1 MLRRI
6 PLAGWMRALLACAIG
21 GSLLMTLPVAAQ
33 SSAAPGGSQAEAPVN
48 ATLRYFNQDIVTLR
62 ATRNGHTPEERVAAI
77 GGRIGDVLADQP
89 DARVTLAEQDEG
101 VAVLLGGERLFVI
114 TRRDLDPDA
123 GRTLYE
129 TADEARDNLRTAL
142 EAVKAQRQTP
152 LVLKALAY
160 SAVATVVFLA
170 GLWLLLRAR
179 AWLVAR
185 MPRIGRA
192 IAGRLAFGGQ
202 SVLQPMLL
210 AQSLKTLL
218 NLFVFG
224 GVLFLLYL
232 WAAFVLQQFPYT
244 QPWGDELGRY
254 LRSVIATVALGIIG
268 ALPGLVFVLIIVV
281 MTRFL
286 TRVLGAVF
294 DAVRRE
300 RIHVPGL
307 YPDTAEPTQ
316 KIVNALLWI
325 FALVIAYPYLPG
337 SGTEAFKAVGVFAG
351 LLISLGSAGV
361 VGQVMSGVVL
371 MYSRGLRQGE
381 YVRIK
386 EIEGRVVEVG
396 LLSTKIETP
405 KRQEVT
411 IPNGVLVSN
420 EIHNLSRLAE
430 ETGAIAW
437 TTATIGYDTPW
448 RQVEAMLLE
457 AAART
462 EELRKKPAP
471 FVLQTGLADFYAEY
485 QLNVYLKT
493 PDAKP
498 RAIANL
504 HRHVQDVFNE
514 HGVQIMSPHYVA
526 DPPAPKV
533 VEKSGWFAP
542 PAVAP
547 PVQIQTSSDA
557 P

>member
-1 MLRRI
+1 MGMTAAV
-6 PLAGWMRALLACAIG
+6 PLSVL
-21 GSLLMTLPVAAQ
+21 AQ
-33 SSAAPGGSQAEAPVN
+33 SNAGSARAQVEAPQ
-48 ATLRYFNQDIVTLR
+48 AAMLRYFNHDIVILR
-62 ATRNGHTPEERVAAI
+62 ATRNGHTPVERVTAI
-77 GGRIGDVLADQP
+77 GLRIDDVLADQP
-89 DARVTLAEQDEG
+89 DARVTLAEDEQG

-123 GRTLYE
+123 ARTLYE
-129 TADEARDNLRTAL
+129 TADEARDNLRA
-142 EAVKAQRQTP
+142 
-152 LVLKALAY
+152 ALAAA
-160 SAVATVVFLA
+160 SAQGEPRFVLQAVAYAALATVVFVA
-170 GLWLLLRAR
+170 GLWLLMRTR

-218 NLFVFG
+218 NLLVFG
-224 GVLFLLYL
+224 AVLFMLYL

-244 QPWGDELGRY
+244 QPWGEELGRY
-254 LRSVIATVALGIIG
+254 LRSVVLTVSLGIVG

-300 RIHVPGL
+300 RIQVPGL

-386 EIEGRVVEVG
+386 DIEGRVIEVG

-437 TTATIGYDTPW
+437 TTVTIGYDTPW

-462 EELRKKPAP
+462 EELRKNPAP
-471 FVLQTGLADFYAEY
+471 FVLQTGLDDFYAEY

-514 HGVQIMSPHYVA
+514 YGVQIMSPHYVA
-526 DPPAPKV
+526 DPPAAKV
-533 VEKSGWFAP
+533 VEQSAWFTPPAAP
-542 PAVAP
+542 PPA
-547 PVQIQTSSDA
+547 QIQTSSA
-557 P
+557 AE